1 LDTALVIVDDDLDV
15 VQTLQLL
22 LEMDGYTVFPAVTAE
37 AAMALVERHRP
48 VGVILDLGM
57 PVMDGLE
64 LARQLRDRHGPDLPL
79 IAVTGWSEPSKRD
92 EASVAGVDHV
102 LVKPVD
108 PETLRKFFPP
118 IAQSLNASPCRP
130 P

>member
-37 AAMALVERHRP
+37 AAMALVEQHRP

-79 IAVTGWSEPSKRD
+79 IAVTGWSDPGKRD
-92 EASVAGVDHV
+92 EASVAGVDCV

-108 PETLRKFFPP
+108 PETLRKLFPP
-118 IAQSLNASPCRP
+118 IAQG
-130 P
+130 

>member
-1 LDTALVIVDDDLDV
+1 MDTALVIVDDDLDV

-37 AAMALVERHRP
+37 AAMALVAQHRP

-64 LARQLRDRHGPDLPL
+64 LARQLRDRHGPDLPM
-79 IAVTGWSEPSKRD
+79 IAVTGWSDRARRD
-92 EASVAGVDHV
+92 EAAVAGVDHV

-108 PETLRKFFPP
+108 LETLRKFFPP
-118 IAQSLNASPCRP
+118 IAQSLST
-130 P
+130 